1 LYDFRIILLIIKL
14 IGGLA
19 VFAHIHIQIQM
30 ENYNTI
36 EQVLENLNKSIVT
49 KTKTSP
55 ISGIILLIIGLLLLI
70 LPNAVSLFTNSIISS
85 SLLISGIISTVV
97 GIFKTFYRKNYFVA
111 TSNNQRLKSFDLN
124 FDVVE
129 KENLIRLCNSGKI
142 DQIHNLKRAT
152 SNGLRLNFMTTS
164 DLSICYSQV
173 IGYIPFED
181 RPLTEPVKL
190 SSSEAQYL
198 KKLLS
203 EA

>member
-1 LYDFRIILLIIKL
+1 
-14 IGGLA
+14 
-19 VFAHIHIQIQM
+19 M

-36 EQVLENLNKSIVT
+36 EQVLENVNKSIVS

-85 SLLISGIISTVV
+85 SLLISGIISIVV
-97 GIFKTFYRKNYFVA
+97 GVFKTFYRKNYFVA

-124 FDVVE
+124 FEVVE

-142 DQIHNLKRAT
+142 DQIHNLKRT
-152 SNGLRLNFMTTS
+152 VSNGLRLNFMTTS

-173 IGYIPFED
+173 IGYVPFED
-181 RPLTEPVKL
+181 IPLTEPVKL
-190 SSSEAQYL
+190 SLNEAQYL

-203 EA
+203 EV